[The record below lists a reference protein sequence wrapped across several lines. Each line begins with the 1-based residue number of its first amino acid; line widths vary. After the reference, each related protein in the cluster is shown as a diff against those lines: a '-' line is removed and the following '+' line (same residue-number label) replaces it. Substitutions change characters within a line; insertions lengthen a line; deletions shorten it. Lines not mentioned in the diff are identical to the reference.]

1 MGSAT
6 TYQQKFNRISNQTL
20 LPLLQEER
28 QLLLR
33 DLADHYRF
41 TLQELRLVAEICRD
55 LDMWREW
62 HAIETLLPKLD
73 SETEGTREEKKRFLE
88 QLSRQGESLKARPN
102 RYLPVAFPEAKAVS
116 AISISREK
124 EKLGLGFC
132 PVASAKTRCCNLL
145 TLDAVDNCGYGCS
158 YCSIQ
163 SFFSDN
169 QVFFDPSFAEKLQNL
184 EIDPARTYH
193 IGTGQSSDSLM
204 WGNSHGV
211 LDAQLEF
218 AAKHPNVILEF
229 KTKSANIKHLLDRQ
243 LPPNVICTWSLN
255 TQTMV
260 ENEELG
266 SAPLQK
272 RLDAASRIADK
283 GTVIGFHFHP
293 MIHYEG
299 WEDEYAALFAQLQQ
313 RFDPQQVAL
322 VSLGTLTF
330 IKPVLK
336 QIRQRGGNSQIL
348 KMPLVEA
355 EGKLS
360 YPDEIKLQLF
370 THAYQS
376 FGTDWKESVF
386 FYLCMEHQ
394 RFWNPVFGYEYGTNE
409 AFEAAMKGSY
419 LQKIQRCRTNQTGA
433 ETVYSGAD

>member
-6 TYQQKFNRISNQTL
+6 TYEQKFNRISDQTL
-20 LPLLQEER
+20 FPLLQQEK

-33 DLADHYRF
+33 DLADHFRF

-55 LDMWREW
+55 LDMWQEWQLMEALWPDATNEAGGDRE
-62 HAIETLLPKLD
+62 A
-73 SETEGTREEKKRFLE
+73 KKRFLE
-88 QLSRQGESLKARPN
+88 QLTRQWNRLKAHPN
-102 RYLPVAFPEAKAVS
+102 RYLPVAAPEEKTIS
-116 AISISREK
+116 ATSISREK

-132 PVASAKTRCCNLL
+132 PVASPKTRCCNLL

-169 QVFFDPSFAEKLQNL
+169 QVFFDPTFGEKLHQL
-184 EIDPARTYH
+184 EIDPGHTYH

-218 AAKHPNVILEF
+218 AERHPNVILEF
-229 KTKSANIKHLLDRQ
+229 KTKSANIKHLLNRQ
-243 LPPNVICTWSLN
+243 LPPNIICTWSLN

-293 MIHYEG
+293 MIHYQG
-299 WEDEYAALFAQLQQ
+299 WEEEYADLFAQLQQ

-355 EGKLS
+355 DGKLS

-376 FGTDWKESVF
+376 FGTSWKESVF

-394 RFWNPVFGYEYGTNE
+394 RFWQPVFGYEYSTNE

-419 LQKIQRCRTNQTGA
+419 VQKIQQCRMNQAGVA
-433 ETVYSGAD
+433 PAFSRAD